1 MLKGTIVV
9 MKWKTIEKALV
20 MGFVLMVAVTF
31 SGFAGAC
38 EALPGEVLRLHVL
51 ANSDSEEDQALK
63 LQVRDRILE
72 ESSSLMDGVS
82 NKEEALR
89 AAEEA
94 IPALEKAAEDEVRR
108 QGYSTLFPLQWKM
121 YISLQGNM
129 EIRPSPPENTTPCG
143 W

>member
-1 MLKGTIVV
+1 MCIRDR
-9 MKWKTIEKALV
+9 
-20 MGFVLMVAVTF
+20 
-31 SGFAGAC
+31 
-38 EALPGEVLRLHVL
+38 PGEVLRLHVL

-108 QGYSTLFPLQWKM
+108 QGCLLYTS
-121 YISLQGNM
+121 
-129 EIRPSPPENTTPCG
+129 
-143 W
+143 